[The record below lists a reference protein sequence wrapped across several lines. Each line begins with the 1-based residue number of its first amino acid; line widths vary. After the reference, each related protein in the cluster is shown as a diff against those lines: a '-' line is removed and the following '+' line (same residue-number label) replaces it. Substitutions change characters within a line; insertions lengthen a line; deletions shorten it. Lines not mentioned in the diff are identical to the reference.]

1 MAINVE
7 IEKTGNETGVNLLR
21 RFSKRMQGAG
31 IIQKVKGGRYK
42 LRTQSKYKIKVRA
55 LNGLEMKKE
64 YERMTKLGK
73 TYKKS

>member
-7 IEKTGNETGVNLLR
+7 VEKTSSETGVNLLR

-31 IIQKVKGGRYK
+31 IVQKVKGGRYK
-42 LRTQSKYKIKVRA
+42 VRSLSKYKTKIRA
-55 LNGLEMKKE
+55 LTGLEMRKA
-64 YERMTKLGK
+64 YDRLMKLGK

>member
-7 IEKTGNETGVNLLR
+7 IEKTGTETGVNLLR

-42 LRTQSKYKIKVRA
+42 TRVQSKYKIKIRA
-55 LNGLEMKKE
+55 LTGLGMKKE
-64 YERMTKLGK
+64 YERMMKLGK